1 MGPNPKV
8 YVFTMA
14 IATEW
19 DLETALRGI
28 LAHVQASAIVLF
40 GSQARGEGHSGSD
53 LDLLVVATKDALR
66 GRPSYEVL
74 GEIYRDLSVLPMSV
88 DLLLY
93 TPEEIEARRHS
104 LNHVIAHALRQ
115 GKILH
120 GHV

>member
-1 MGPNPKV
+1 
-8 YVFTMA
+8 MA
-14 IATEW
+14 IATQL
-19 DLETALRGI
+19 DLDTAVRAI

-53 LDLLVVATKDALR
+53 IDLLVVASTEAFR
-66 GRPSYEVL
+66 GNPRYEIT
-74 GEIYRDLSVLPMSV
+74 GKIYRDLAELPMGV

-115 GKILH
+115 GKLLH
-120 GHV
+120 GRI

>member
-1 MGPNPKV
+1 
-8 YVFTMA
+8 MA
-14 IATEW
+14 IATEM
-19 DLETALRGI
+19 DLETAVRGI

-53 LDLLVVATKDALR
+53 MDLLVVATKEALKGCPR
-66 GRPSYEVL
+66 HEVL

-120 GHV
+120 GGV